1 MFDRAPTFHVGAHI
15 FGLRIFCTSA
25 VTFGLRIIC
34 VWRSCFL
41 DLEYFISANI
51 SHRTPTFWH
60 VFVMAC
66 QYHQPCQYGRHAAHI
81 S

>member
-15 FGLRIFCTSA
+15 FGLRIFYASAVTFELRICYASA

-41 DLEYFISANI
+41 DLEYFMSANI
-51 SHRTPTFWH
+51 LPRAPTF
-60 VFVMAC
+60 C
-66 QYHQPCQYGRHAAHI
+66 IGRRHFA
-81 S
+81 